1 MKSTFTQL
9 AVRFDSQKVRLV
21 FFVLT
26 MVLFVLGA
34 GAPEDSGGFFR

>member
-1 MKSTFTQL
+1 MKSTLTKF

-26 MVLFVLGA
+26 LVLFVLGA